1 MPLSSGQN
9 DIKKLR
15 RENEQ
20 LRREI
25 WGLREEYDRLEGLLG
40 KAKRRGQLG
49 NNSQDEDSENGVSP
63 TDTESVQSL
72 WRRCTNLQVL
82 TMNLFNG
89 KKVKLSLYRPGQVLR
104 GPGAWG
110 LQISRQS
117 AHKGGLSALRTGRF
131 NPPGKIHGIW
141 IC

>member
-1 MPLSSGQN
+1 VPLSSGQN

-72 WRRCTNLQVL
+72 
-82 TMNLFNG
+82 
-89 KKVKLSLYRPGQVLR
+89 
-104 GPGAWG
+104 
-110 LQISRQS
+110 
-117 AHKGGLSALRTGRF
+117 
-131 NPPGKIHGIW
+131 
-141 IC
+141 

>member
-1 MPLSSGQN
+1 VNLCSGQN

-49 NNSQDEDSENGVSP
+49 NNSQEEDSDDEVSL
-63 TDTESVQSL
+63 TDTDRIGPVD
-72 WRRCTNLQVL
+72 L
-82 TMNLFNG
+82 TA
-89 KKVKLSLYRPGQVLR
+89 LYRQLVC
-104 GPGAWG
+104 
-110 LQISRQS
+110 S
-117 AHKGGLSALRTGRF
+117 
-131 NPPGKIHGIW
+131 N
-141 IC
+141 

>member
-1 MPLSSGQN
+1 VNFCSGQN

-49 NNSQDEDSENGVSP
+49 NDSQDEDSDDEVSL
-63 TDTESVQSL
+63 TDTDRIDPVD
-72 WRRCTNLQVL
+72 L
-82 TMNLFNG
+82 TA
-89 KKVKLSLYRPGQVLR
+89 LYQQL
-104 GPGAWG
+104 AC
-110 LQISRQS
+110 S
-117 AHKGGLSALRTGRF
+117 K
-131 NPPGKIHGIW
+131 
-141 IC
+141 